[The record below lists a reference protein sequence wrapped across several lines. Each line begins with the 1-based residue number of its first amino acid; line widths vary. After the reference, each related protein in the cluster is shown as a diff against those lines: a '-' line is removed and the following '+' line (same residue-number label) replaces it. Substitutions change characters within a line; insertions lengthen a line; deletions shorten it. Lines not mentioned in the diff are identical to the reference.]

1 MIRGRHF
8 LLTLL
13 LAFVAPFA
21 LAQIEVP
28 GEPPG
33 GDPLAPGGEMAQ
45 PAEVPEVAWVRLA
58 HFSPNAG
65 DITVQLAPSD
75 EEATFSGEGFDQAS
89 YQSMTDY
96 IEVPSGSYNVS
107 TQVQDMTVEEE
118 FNFGQG
124 NHYTLAV
131 VGLLPPPE
139 AQTQAQEGEQDGGG
153 IGGFFRNLF
162 GQGES
167 GDALALQ
174 FQLYEDDVTGTAAV
188 GESVMRIVHAA
199 PGTERVDL
207 AVTGEQDTLAN
218 VSFGD
223 ASRYVGVEGS
233 LDNLEVRLSGS
244 QAATISLSDANLQPG
259 NVNTI
264 YVVGTP
270 VEQAPLTLLGSS
282 IAPVGPGTPVTEDVA
297 VSSWSDTSMDSDPAE
312 DADREGMDESDMGA
326 EPEGDAEPAPAE
338 EEPPAD
344 DSAAPAG
351 DAETTDEGAPA
362 DDADETETEPEGEEA
377 DQSEGEE
384 PAQPEGE
391 DPAQQDGAGEAQ

>member
-207 AVTGEQDTLAN
+207 AVTGEQGTLAN
-218 VSFGD
+218 VAFGD

-270 VEQAPLTLLGSS
+270 VQQAPLTLLGSS

-297 VSSWSDTSMDSDPAE
+297 VSTWSTAPDGTTEPAQDDMD
-312 DADREGMDESDMGA
+312 DADMDTE
-326 EPEGDAEPAPAE
+326 PAE
-338 EEPPAD
+338 EDAASEDPA
-344 DSAAPAG
+344 
-351 DAETTDEGAPA
+351 APA
-362 DDADETETEPEGEEA
+362 DDAAAGEDADAAPANGAEDADAAGESETDTETEEPA
-377 DQSEGEE
+377 QPEGEE

-391 DPAQQDGAGEAQ
+391 DDQAQ

>member
-13 LAFVAPFA
+13 LAFAAPFA

-207 AVTGEQDTLAN
+207 AVTGEQGTLAN

-297 VSSWSDTSMDSDPAE
+297 VSTWSTAPDGTTEQAQDDMD
-312 DADREGMDESDMGA
+312 DEPVD
-326 EPEGDAEPAPAE
+326 ETEPAE
-338 EEPPAD
+338 EDAASEDPA
-344 DSAAPAG
+344 
-351 DAETTDEGAPA
+351 APA
-362 DDADETETEPEGEEA
+362 DDAAAGEDADAAPANGAEDADAAGESETDTETEEPA
-377 DQSEGEE
+377 QPEGEE

-391 DPAQQDGAGEAQ
+391 DDQAQ